1 MLCGAK
7 MSESA
12 QIVQEPA
19 KIALGREAE
28 LCPEQFKAE
37 GGDERLVKEQAP
49 QQSWAGSAAPQ

>member
-28 LCPEQFKAE
+28 LCPKQFKAE
-37 GGDERLVKEQAP
+37 WGDEGLVKEQAL
-49 QQSWAGSAAPQ
+49 

>member
-1 MLCGAK
+1 

-28 LCPEQFKAE
+28 LCPKQFKAE
-37 GGDERLVKEQAP
+37 WRDERLVKEQAP
-49 QQSWAGSAAPQ
+49 QQSGAGSAVLW